1 MLLDAGIVATVKPN
15 LIVISV
21 ILLPKFDMIGY
32 LHKREPSHRKESRKE
47 CEGVNSAESRLLSPR
62 QVDHVARP
70 GGAGDQEDWGKR
82 TQLEVTKQ

>member
-1 MLLDAGIVATVKPN
+1 MVKPN
-15 LIVISV
+15 LVVISAGV
-21 ILLPKFDMIGY
+21 VLPKLVMIAY

>member
-1 MLLDAGIVATVKPN
+1 MLLDAGIVTAVKPD

-21 ILLPKFDMIGY
+21 ILLPKFDMIGN
-32 LHKREPSHRKESRKE
+32 LHKREPSHRKESREE
-47 CEGVNSAESRLLSPR
+47 CERVNSAESRLLSPR

-70 GGAGDQEDWGKR
+70 GGAGDQQDWGKR